1 MGENM
6 IRRSVTINILLALC
20 FVLVS
25 VSVFVAQTPSRPTAA
40 DDFKVKYKVTMGDAG
55 AGQTT
60 ESVTMIKGARERSE
74 NHSGSGY
81 DLVNITQCDLK
92 RTIQLSDSAKKY
104 IVTPMEAGDTSA
116 TTSSASGN
124 PSSGTARRGGVVTYT
139 TSSVDTGERKE
150 MFGFTARHV
159 KSSTTIESSPDA
171 CNVVKQR
178 TELDGWYIDLNVA
191 FDCQLGRPPVV
202 PNRDRSG
209 GGCQDQTRFR
219 REGVGRL
226 GYPLIETMRMFGD
239 KGQLMFST
247 TKEVVELSR
256 APLDIALF
264 EVPAGYTE
272 AASMQE
278 LYGMP
283 SMAGL
288 MGSQGQP
295 GNTATANAAVAE
307 KPVEAKQPGTIR
319 IGVVQI
325 NNKASRPVSQEAL
338 RQRLIGQIQGGGL
351 EAVSLNAS
359 SQMEAEPEAKAKQC
373 DFILYTDIASLKV
386 SKLGGMFGQVT
397 GVGGVAKT
405 EAKVEFKLVAVG
417 ENAPRLQSSTTAKVE
432 GDEASA
438 GTAIDVEAKLVI
450 AEARRKGRG

>member
-1 MGENM
+1 M
-6 IRRSVTINILLALC
+6 IRRSVNINILLALC

-25 VSVFVAQTPSRPTAA
+25 VSVFVAQTRSRPTAA
-40 DDFKVKYKVTMGDAG
+40 GDFKVKYKVTMGDAG
-55 AGQTT
+55 SGQTT

-104 IVTPMEAGDTSA
+104 IVTPMEAGDTST
-116 TTSSASGN
+116 TTSSGSGN
-124 PSSGTARRGGVVTYT
+124 PSSGSARRGGVVTYT
-139 TSSVDTGERKE
+139 TTSVDTGERRE

-159 KSSTTIESSPDA
+159 KSSTAIESSPEA

-178 TELDGWYIDLNVA
+178 TELDG
-191 FDCQLGRPPVV
+191 QLGRPPVV

-219 REGVGRL
+219 REGAGRL

-239 KGQLMFST
+239 KGQLMFT
-247 TKEVVELSR
+247 TSKEVVELSR

-272 AASMQE
+272 AASTQE

-283 SMAGL
+283 SMADL
-288 MGSQGQP
+288 MGSQGQT
-295 GNTATANAAVAE
+295 GNTAMANAAVAP

-325 NNKASRPVSQEAL
+325 NNKASRPVSQETL
-338 RQRLIGQIQGGGL
+338 RQRLVGQIQGDGL

-405 EAKVEFKLVAVG
+405 EAKVEFRLVAVG
-417 ENAPRLQSSTTAKVE
+417 ENAPRLQSSATAKVE

-450 AEARRKGRG
+450 SEARKKGRR

>member
-1 MGENM
+1 M
-6 IRRSVTINILLALC
+6 IRRSVTINILSALC

-25 VSVFVAQTPSRPTAA
+25 VSVFVAQTRSRPTAA
-40 DDFKVKYKVTMGDAG
+40 GDFKVKYKVTMGDAG
-55 AGQTT
+55 SGQTT

-104 IVTPMEAGDTSA
+104 IATPMETDDTSA
-116 TTSSASGN
+116 PTSSGSGN

-139 TSSVDTGERKE
+139 TTSVDTGERKE

-159 KSSTTIESSPDA
+159 KSSTAIESSPDA

-191 FDCQLGRPPVV
+191 LDCQLGRPPVV

-209 GGCQDQTRFR
+209 GCQDQTRFR
-219 REGVGRL
+219 REGAGRL

-239 KGQLMFST
+239 KGQLMFTT

-283 SMAGL
+283 SIADL

-295 GNTATANAAVAE
+295 GNTSMANAAVAP

-325 NNKASRPVSQEAL
+325 NNKASRSVSQETL
-338 RQRLIGQIQGGGL
+338 RQRLVGQIQGGGL

-405 EAKVEFKLVAVG
+405 EAKVEFRLVAVG
-417 ENAPRLQSSTTAKVE
+417 ENAPRLQSSATAKVE

-450 AEARRKGRG
+450 SEARKKGRG